1 LDFIGSVQNGALTGQ
16 PNLLPSPPGT
26 SYARLPD
33 PFFVGGFGNGLLQL
47 FGHNFPNYSVGVQLN
62 IPLKNRVAQADVIRD
77 QLQVRQSEVR
87 LRTLENQIRLEVENA
102 LVALQRARATY
113 DAAVETRQLQEEAL
127 AAEQER
133 YQVGASTSFF
143 VIQYQRDLEQ
153 ARSTEVIAKN
163 NYAKARAALERATGA
178 TLARNDVEVRDAY
191 QGRVQR
197 APTPLP
203 LLDQK

>member
-1 LDFIGSVQNGALTGQ
+1 
-16 PNLLPSPPGT
+16 
-26 SYARLPD
+26 
-33 PFFVGGFGNGLLQL
+33 
-47 FGHNFPNYSVGVQLN
+47 
-62 IPLKNRVAQADVIRD
+62 
-77 QLQVRQSEVR
+77 
-87 LRTLENQIRLEVENA
+87 
-102 LVALQRARATY
+102 
-113 DAAVETRQLQEEAL
+113 
-127 AAEQER
+127 
-133 YQVGASTSFF
+133 VGASTSFF